1 MSAKTAACSDKD
13 LEQHIRRIISG
24 PEHAEKEFVVSGYT
38 YEDVYEM
45 ASGLRSL
52 SSSLDSDKS
61 TVCLCAENKAV
72 IAAALLASLAGGP
85 PLVLPYAHSAQV
97 LTEMHSSIGFQTA
110 LTDTQRELPAGVKTI
125 FPEHHRRIA
134 SNLSCDRPAGPNAE
148 LLRLYTGGSTGK
160 PRIWSKTV
168 KNLFSE
174 AIYLSK
180 KFDIS
185 HRDRFVATV
194 SPYHIYG
201 LLFSVIIPLVSS
213 ASVLGDIYSFPH
225 EINSAIED
233 GAATVLV
240 GVPMHYGILR
250 GHSISGSSLRI
261 AFSSAGVLDK
271 VDGDDFY
278 GRTGLGVIEVYGS
291 TETGGVASRCRAK
304 GESAFTPFDN
314 IDWKIV
320 DERLY
325 IRSDFVSPE
334 IDRAPDGFVATC
346 DRAKR
351 HDNNSFFLLGR
362 SDTVIKVG
370 GNRVDLEE
378 VRRKLDELPGV
389 RDCIVIALPVRNG
402 RENAIAALIE
412 GDLDMAGLRRSLS
425 DVLEPYALPRSM
437 KIVDNMPYTPTGKYD
452 RKTIEQMF
460 RKEFGELPG
469 RSSSDFSQDNQH

>member
-1 MSAKTAACSDKD
+1 MTAKTAACSDKD
-13 LEQHIRRIISG
+13 LEEHIRRIISG
-24 PEHAEKEFVVSGYT
+24 PGHAEKEFVVSGYT

-45 ASGLRSL
+45 ASGLRS
-52 SSSLDSDKS
+52 SFSSLDSDNG

-72 IAAALLASLAGGP
+72 IAAALLASLAGAP
-85 PLVLPYAHSAQV
+85 PFILPYAHSQQV
-97 LTEMHSSIGFQTA
+97 LTEMHSSTGYEIA
-110 LTDTQRELPAGVKTI
+110 VTDTERELPTGVKTI
-125 FPEHHRRIA
+125 LPEHRRGIV
-134 SNLSCDRPAGPNAE
+134 SDLSCERPVGPDVE

-174 AIYLSK
+174 AIYLCG

-201 LLFSVIIPLVSS
+201 LLFSVVIPLVSS

-225 EINSAIED
+225 EIISAIKD
-233 GAATVLV
+233 ASATVLV
-240 GVPMHYGILR
+240 SVPMHYGVLR
-250 GHSISGSSLRI
+250 GHSISGNSLRI

-271 VDGDDFY
+271 VDGDDFHR
-278 GRTGLGVIEVYGS
+278 RTGVGVMEIYGS
-291 TETGGVASRCRAK
+291 TETGGIASRCRAK

-320 DERLY
+320 DERLHV
-325 IRSDFVSPE
+325 RSGFVSPE
-334 IDRAPDGFVATC
+334 IERAPDGFVATC
-346 DRAKR
+346 DRARR
-351 HDNNSFFLLGR
+351 HDNNSFLLLGR

-370 GNRVDLEE
+370 GKRVDLEE
-378 VRRKLDELPGV
+378 VRTKLNELPGV
-389 RDCIVIALPVRNG
+389 MDCVVISLPVHRG

-412 GDLDMAGLRRSLS
+412 GNLDKADLRLSLS
-425 DVLEPYALPRSM
+425 DVLEPYALPRSI
-437 KIVDNMPYTPTGKYD
+437 KIVDNMPYTATGKYD

-460 RKEFGELPG
+460 RMELCP
-469 RSSSDFSQDNQH
+469 